1 MLLDSLHKRWFFA
14 TGAVAV
20 VAVAGYVALYRAS
33 PGGLTGGSTVGL
45 WYGTIGSALM
55 VYAGLL
61 SALRKVP
68 SWWWVGS
75 RQVWMRG
82 HIWLGL
88 LSAVFLLCHSGLR
101 WGGPLEMALW
111 GVTIAV
117 LVTGVF
123 GLVLQQMLPRLL
135 ANRVQAEAPY
145 EQIPHLCQVMRRQA
159 DALLDQV
166 CGPHD
171 AANPDVE
178 NTRMAARIAEDGKAQ
193 LRAFY
198 ERDVRPF
205 LAEPPPRRSP
215 LLSPLQ
221 TELRF
226 NRLRKLAGM
235 EPVDEQLTKL
245 AGLVEERR
253 QLVDQERVH
262 FWMHSWLLLH
272 VPLSAAL
279 LVLGVAH
286 AVWSLYY

>member
-1 MLLDSLHKRWFFA
+1 MLLDSLHKRWFLTTA
-14 TGAVAV
+14 AVALLAL
-20 VAVAGYVALYRAS
+20 AVYAALERAS

-45 WYGTIGSALM
+45 WYGAIGSGLM

-68 SWWWVGS
+68 SWWWIGS

-88 LSAVFLLCHSGLR
+88 LSAVFILCHSGFR
-101 WGGPLEMALW
+101 WGGPLEKALW

-123 GLVLQQMLPRLL
+123 GLALQQMLPRLI
-135 ANRVQAEAPY
+135 ASRVPSEAPY
-145 EQIPHLCQVMRRQA
+145 EQIPHLCQVMRRKA

-171 AANPDVE
+171 APNPDVE
-178 NTRMAARIAEDGKAQ
+178 STRMATRIAEDGKAQ

-205 LAEPPPRRSP
+205 LAEEAPRRSP
-215 LLSPLQ
+215 LRSPLQ

-226 NRLRKLAGM
+226 ARIRKLAGM
-235 EPVDEQLTKL
+235 EEVGEQLTQL

-253 QLVDQERVH
+253 QLADQERAH
-262 FWMHSWLLLH
+262 FWLHSWLLLH

>member
-1 MLLDSLHKRWFFA
+1 MLLDATQRKWIFA
-14 TGAVAV
+14 TAAVAV
-20 VAVAGYVALYRAS
+20 GAVGLYAVLWWNA
-33 PGGLTGGSTVGL
+33 PAGLTGGSTAGL
-45 WYGTIGSALM
+45 WYGVAGSALM
-55 VYAGLL
+55 IYAGLL
-61 SALRKVP
+61 SALRMVP
-68 SWWWVGS
+68 SWWWIGS
-75 RQVWMRG
+75 RQTWMRG
-82 HIWLGL
+82 HVWLGL
-88 LSAVFLLCHSGLR
+88 LSGVLILCHSGFR
-101 WGGPLEMALW
+101 WGGPLEKALW

-117 LVTGVF
+117 LVTGIF
-123 GLVLQQMLPRLL
+123 GLALQQLLPRLI

-145 EQIPHLCQVMRRQA
+145 EQIPHLCQVMRRKA

-171 AANPDVE
+171 APNPDVE

-205 LAEPPPRRSP
+205 LAEAAPRRSP
-215 LLSPLQ
+215 LRSPLQ

-226 NRLRKLAGM
+226 ARIRKLAGM
-235 EPVDEQLTKL
+235 EEVGEQLTQL

-253 QLVDQERVH
+253 QLADQERAH
-262 FWMHSWLLLH
+262 FWLHSWLLLH

-286 AVWSLYY
+286 AFWSLYY